1 MRPMELDRLQLKHQ
15 RRLFKQWKE
24 KPFDYKIEH
33 PEPQHCNNCGND
45 FVGNFCPYCSQRAG
59 VGRVTWR
66 SVHQGVMDIWGL
78 GTRSLLYTLL
88 QLLLRPG
95 QLIGE
100 YISGKRQVSFPPVKM
115 LFIVA
120 LIYSAVVYWFF
131 PSVLGI
137 DIEKPA
143 EGPLNAFD
151 EWARSHYSWSSLLMS
166 IFAIVPTWVMFRN
179 SPRNTRHLLPEG
191 FFIQIF
197 LSVLFIL
204 TNFLVIPIS
213 LIQYQV
219 GLFIN
224 MLFLMVYYIIV
235 YKKLFGYSL
244 WGTLWRQGFVLMTV
258 VFLTGV
264 FVFMIVDIDIDLS
277 IFEVF
282 KRKQLVF
289 SPMVKRMLVS
299 CVILAFAVMT
309 LIFGWLCNLIAT
321 RWTRRRAHK
330 I

>member
-100 YISGKRQVSFPPVKM
+100 YISGKRQISFPPVKM
-115 LFIVA
+115 LFIIA

-137 DIEKPA
+137 DIDIPA
-143 EGPLNAFD
+143 EGSLDAFD
-151 EWARSHYSWSSLLMS
+151 EWGRSHYSWFSLIMSLL
-166 IFAIVPTWVMFRN
+166 AIIPTWVMFRN

-197 LSVLFIL
+197 LSVLAIL
-204 TNFLVIPIS
+204 INFLVIPIS

-224 MLFLMVYYIIV
+224 MLILMVYYIIV

-244 WGTLWRQGFVLMTV
+244 WGTLWRQGFVMMTV
-258 VFLTGV
+258 VFLTATLGCMFSV
-264 FVFMIVDIDIDLS
+264 EIDTSIIDI
-277 IFEVF
+277 F
-282 KRKQLVF
+282 KWKQLVF
-289 SPMVKRMLVS
+289 SPMVIKM
-299 CVILAFAVMT
+299 LAFCVALALAVIT

-321 RWTRRRAHK
+321 RWTRRRARK

>member
-1 MRPMELDRLQLKHQ
+1 MKLGRQQLEHQ
-15 RRLFKQWKE
+15 HRLFKQWKE
-24 KPFDYKIEH
+24 KPFDYEIKSQDV
-33 PEPQHCNNCGND
+33 QHCSNCGHD
-45 FVGNFCPYCSQRAG
+45 FVGNFCPFCSQRAG

-78 GTRSLLYTLL
+78 GTRSLLYSLL

-95 QLIGE
+95 QFIGD
-100 YISGKRQVSFPPVKM
+100 YISGKRQISFPPVKM

-120 LIYSAVVYWFF
+120 LIFSAVVYWFF
-131 PSVLGI
+131 PAVLGI
-137 DIEKPA
+137 DIDIPA
-143 EGPLNAFD
+143 EGSLDAFD
-151 EWARSHYSWSSLLMS
+151 EWGRSHYSWFSLIMSLL
-166 IFAIVPTWVMFRN
+166 AIIPTWVMFRN

-197 LSVLFIL
+197 LSVLAIL
-204 TNFLVIPIS
+204 INFLVIPIS

-224 MLFLMVYYIIV
+224 MLILMVYYIIV

-244 WGTLWRQGFVLMTV
+244 WGTLWRQGFVMMTV
-258 VFLTGV
+258 VFLTATLGCMFSV
-264 FVFMIVDIDIDLS
+264 EIDTSIIDI
-277 IFEVF
+277 F
-282 KRKQLVF
+282 KWKQLVF
-289 SPMVKRMLVS
+289 SPMVIKM
-299 CVILAFAVMT
+299 LAFCVALALAVIT

-321 RWTRRRAHK
+321 RWTRRRARK

>member
-100 YISGKRQVSFPPVKM
+100 YISGKRQISFPPVKM
-115 LFIVA
+115 LFIIA

-131 PSVLGI
+131 PSVLGSNINI
-137 DIEKPA
+137 DDMSDNPFK
-143 EGPLNAFD
+143 AFE
-151 EWARSHYSWSSLLMS
+151 EWTRNHYSWSSLIMS
-166 IFAIVPTWVMFRN
+166 LFAIIPTWVMFRN

-197 LSVLFIL
+197 LSVLSMVISFI
-204 TNFLVIPIS
+204 TIPLS
-213 LIQYQV
+213 LIDYNV
-219 GLFIN
+219 RLFVY
-224 MLFLMVYYIIV
+224 MLIVMVYYIIV
-235 YKKLFGYSL
+235 YKTLFGYSL
-244 WGTLWRQGFVLMTV
+244 WGTLWRQGFV
-258 VFLTGV
+258 FLTVTALDFVIMIGV
-264 FVFMIVDIDIDLS
+264 FGMDPSVYKGPDVLYDSTTINIVTGI
-277 IFEVF
+277 
-282 KRKQLVF
+282 
-289 SPMVKRMLVS
+289 
-299 CVILAFAVMT
+299 AFFVLAVMT
-309 LIFGWLCNLIAT
+309 LIFGWVCNLIAT